1 MQPRTHGFICAL
13 TRVIYTPAFT
23 ASDNYFDS
31 CELCASVMREAAYD
45 VLSLEKEE
53 DLGSLHDE
61 ARVIFWGVRVKSAS
75 TRWRQCHTLYRWE
88 RDRAYSGI
96 VEIFGLVPAHSPRLS
111 CTFTV
116 ISNSGC
122 VSRSRRLDITKSPL
136 SRLTVT
142 GELSASG
149 WISSKLADWNLTG
162 CRFIMTEPILA
173 SSETVISTGSGTE
186 RDFLESPLSIW
197 GRAGHWRG
205 LISTSIVW
213 LVRVGQPW
221 SRANTLN
228 LMGCA
233 RPRIEST
240 RRMSPVL
247 GTT

>member
-1 MQPRTHGFICAL
+1 MTC
-13 TRVIYTPAFT
+13 
-23 ASDNYFDS
+23 
-31 CELCASVMREAAYD
+31 SVWKKE
-45 VLSLEKEE
+45 EE
-53 DLGSLHDE
+53 DLGSLDE
-61 ARVIFWGVRVKSAS
+61 ARVIFWGVQVKSAS
-75 TRWRQCHTLYRWE
+75 TRWRQCHALYRWE
-88 RDRAYSGI
+88 RDRVYSGI
-96 VEIFGLVPAHSPRLS
+96 VEIFGLVTEHSPRLS

-116 ISNSGC
+116 IFTSGC
-122 VSRSRRLDITKSPL
+122 VSRSSRLDITKSPL

-221 SRANTLN
+221 SRAKTLN

>member
-1 MQPRTHGFICAL
+1 
-13 TRVIYTPAFT
+13 
-23 ASDNYFDS
+23 
-31 CELCASVMREAAYD
+31 MREAAYD
-45 VLSLEKEE
+45 VLSLRKEEEE
-53 DLGSLHDE
+53 DLGTWGASFFGVFRWNLP
-61 ARVIFWGVRVKSAS
+61 ARAGDSVTHFTGGKG
-75 TRWRQCHTLYRWE
+75 TG
-88 RDRAYSGI
+88 AYSRI
-96 VEIFGLVPAHSPRLS
+96 VEIFGLVTAHSPRLS

-116 ISNSGC
+116 ISTSGC
-122 VSRSRRLDITKSPL
+122 VSRSSRLDITKSPL

-149 WISSKLADWNLTG
+149 WISSKLAGWNLTG

-173 SSETVISTGSGTE
+173 SSDTVISTGSGTE

-205 LISTSIVW
+205 LISTSIFW
-213 LVRVGQPW
+213 LVRAGHPW

-228 LMGCA
+228 FMVCA